1 MCCRQGLGGPSV
13 RANIVS
19 AILISGR
26 VSVDVGRVGMA
37 EQDVGVGLVQVQQ
50 QQFAV
55 NVELVGVVEHFDL
68 GLSLLRLQH
77 RNFRRCAHPGAS
89 VKSSLCVC
97 PLTQHAA
104 PFFLASHIFISLLKC

>member
-26 VSVDVGRVGMA
+26 VSVDVGRVGMV
-37 EQDVGVGLVQVQQ
+37 EQDVGVGLVQVEQD
-50 QQFAV
+50 
-55 NVELVGVVEHFDL
+55 VGVVEHFDL

-104 PFFLASHIFISLLKC
+104 PFFLASLIFLSLFKC